1 MSTNDQTMHECA
13 EAIQR
18 AGAYLAAGDHFGAL
32 MELSTAQRKAAILY
46 GTAEYMKGI
55 EHGKITAPRLVAA

>member
-1 MSTNDQTMHECA
+1 MSANDETKRECA
-13 EAIQR
+13 EAIQK

-46 GTAEYMKGI
+46 GTAEYANGM
-55 EHGKITAPRLVAA
+55 EHGKLATDRRWTA